1 MTYKYTI
8 ITNMDGSSPES
19 LNYIVSTYIIDILD
33 MYLVSKSTH
42 IFMLYK
48 VN

>member
-19 LNYIVSTYIIDILD
+19 LNYIVSTYIVD
-33 MYLVSKSTH
+33 T
-42 IFMLYK
+42 
-48 VN
+48 